1 MHAEALTLPDVLRL
15 HHICCA
21 EFVVTLCR
29 KAGTDPETDP
39 RYQHHMR
46 IADTG
51 RGQPRH
57 PRPIAQKAPDFHRG
71 PFIIQVSPDLFV
83 AALGGVHVHRVEHVT
98 TNNIVA

>member
-1 MHAEALTLPDVLRL
+1 MTTDQRFAVATGMRFKDRFAAMHAEALTLPDVLRL

-46 IADTG
+46 VAARVAAN
-51 RGQPRH
+51 RG
-57 PRPIAQKAPDFHRG
+57 I
-71 PFIIQVSPDLFV
+71 PDL
-83 AALGGVHVHRVEHVT
+83 
-98 TNNIVA
+98 